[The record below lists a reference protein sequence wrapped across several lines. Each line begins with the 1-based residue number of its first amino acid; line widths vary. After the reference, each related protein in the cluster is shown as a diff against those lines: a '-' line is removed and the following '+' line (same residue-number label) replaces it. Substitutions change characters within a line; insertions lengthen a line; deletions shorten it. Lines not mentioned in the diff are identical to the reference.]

1 MKLKF
6 YILPSVLSLFFLVS
20 CKNLNFDDLYMHQ
33 FNYKEISLTHDKKN
47 EFIKLLK
54 KADKLDDTTLFIIV
68 VYKDVEL
75 LDLIVQYA
83 NDIVSKAQCEKM
95 LKVSCDSIVTGK
107 ILELINC
114 DPHSISAED
123 VLGST
128 PLMQH
133 CSHYKCGS
141 VKPLLQYYC
150 DVNYRDRRGFSPAH
164 HCVHTG
170 DIGNLKEL
178 VTWHANVF
186 VKSYSGK
193 TLLHAAA
200 MRRDDDVSFVEF
212 LLVLGLNIDEKDAWG
227 NTALFYAYS
236 SGNERIM
243 DFLLHA
249 GANPK
254 IKNNEGLLYNQ
265 LKLPDGVLNIIH

>member
-83 NDIVSKAQCEKM
+83 NDIVSKAQCKKM

-123 VLGST
+123 VLGS
-128 PLMQH
+128 
-133 CSHYKCGS
+133 
-141 VKPLLQYYC
+141 
-150 DVNYRDRRGFSPAH
+150 
-164 HCVHTG
+164 
-170 DIGNLKEL
+170 
-178 VTWHANVF
+178 
-186 VKSYSGK
+186 
-193 TLLHAAA
+193 LH
-200 MRRDDDVSFVEF
+200 
-212 LLVLGLNIDEKDAWG
+212 
-227 NTALFYAYS
+227 
-236 SGNERIM
+236 
-243 DFLLHA
+243 
-249 GANPK
+249 
-254 IKNNEGLLYNQ
+254 
-265 LKLPDGVLNIIH
+265 